1 MSDTFHAVIE
11 TFKDGVNVI
20 LHKSQESA
28 VKRFQAILEEVFMDA
43 SMIQED
49 HESTVA
55 KALKTGFYGI
65 GFGDIEQQQT
75 LEMRVIS
82 VED

>member
-11 TFKDGVNVI
+11 TFQDGVNVI
-20 LHKSQESA
+20 LHKNQESA
-28 VKRFQAILEEVFMDA
+28 VKRFQAIMEEVFLDD
-43 SMIQED
+43 SMNQEER
-49 HESTVA
+49 ESTIA
-55 KALKTGFYGI
+55 KAIKTGFYGI

-75 LEMRVIS
+75 LEMRVIG